1 MRSAKHDSLALY
13 WDRLVRFCVSLN
25 GGGDRYDL
33 WKRVQ
38 PDTPPPA
45 GWIEPAWMKKYK
57 RPWSESRESHD
68 KLFRNLLQQFV
79 DTWLAADKDF
89 TRWCQT
95 NNRLFMDLRLGVFS
109 WRSTIHPLGRASV
122 RKLMLPLTGWAAKNE
137 ELAVACWHFAEF
149 LENPLREQLG
159 KCYRCRR
166 YFLSKSKRR
175 NKVYCG
181 PRCGHATTAIKSTR
195 KRRRQQ
201 REQTL
206 KRVRTELRNLVPDTP
221 KASQWK
227 RYLARRAGVTNKWI
241 TRAVNKGELRLP
253 AFLTQLRKNGRGV
266 TVRVAHST
274 PRHD

>member
-1 MRSAKHDSLALY
+1 MKPPKHDSLARY
-13 WDRLVRFCVSLN
+13 WDQLISLCVSLN
-25 GGGDRYDL
+25 GGGDRNDL

-38 PDTPPPA
+38 PRTSPPA
-45 GWIEPAWMKKYK
+45 WWIDPPWMKMKKYER
-57 RPWSESRESHD
+57 RPEPESYRD
-68 KLFRNLLQQFV
+68 LLRQLVGSWFAV
-79 DTWLAADKDF
+79 DKDF
-89 TRWCQT
+89 TRWCET
-95 NNRLFMDLRLGVFS
+95 NPRLFQNLRLGVFS
-109 WRSTIHPLGRASV
+109 WHFQIDPLGPAPI
-122 RKLMLPLTGWAAKNE
+122 RKSILPHIGWAAKNAD
-137 ELAVACWHFAEF
+137 LAIACWQFADF

-166 YFLSKSKRR
+166 YFLNKSKRR
-175 NKVYCG
+175 NKVYCSQ
-181 PRCGHATTAIKSTR
+181 RCGHTTTAIKSTR